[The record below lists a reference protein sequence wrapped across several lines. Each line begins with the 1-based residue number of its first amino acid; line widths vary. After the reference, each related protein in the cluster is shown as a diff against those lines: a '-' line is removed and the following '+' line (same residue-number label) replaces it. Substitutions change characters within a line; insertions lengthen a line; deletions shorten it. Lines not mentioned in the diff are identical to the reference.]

1 METRLLQHECGKQNR
16 SLHKQWDLSQTEV
29 IAHKNWVVF
38 GSLAHCCALLL
49 GVNKQALS
57 DDLSYP

>member
-1 METRLLQHECGKQNR
+1 MSVESRTEVYASSGIFHKLR
-16 SLHKQWDLSQTEV
+16 SLPTRTG
-29 IAHKNWVVF
+29 VVL